1 MYFEDMHTAANKK
14 NVYDMDE
21 FFTHVANGDLPQF
34 VVLQPQTSPHA
45 GTLPSWQHPDAPVS
59 EGERLYKKIYE
70 SLRASKV
77 WNDTLFM
84 ITYDEHGG
92 FYDHVAPP
100 QTGVPPP
107 DGVVAPNGFKFDRLG
122 IRIPTLAISPLIP
135 AKTVVHQPPK
145 AQSPFPSS
153 QYDATSIMSTVNKI
167 FGIKDHMHARDAWS
181 GTFEH
186 LFTLDTPRDD
196 CPMTLPDVPPTPAH
210 LIERQ
215 YQLPLNEHLE
225 IQVEFFC
232 KFNNHPPEENCGK
245 NIKNQYEAGLF
256 IVDEVKKFLGEFHP
270 SVRNAKVNN
279 VVKENEDF

>member
-1 MYFEDMHTAANKK
+1 MYFQDMHTAANKK
-14 NVYDMDE
+14 NVFEMDE
-21 FFTHVANGDLPQF
+21 FFTHVSNGDLPQF
-34 VVLQPQTSPHA
+34 VVLQPQSTTHV
-45 GTLPSWQHPDAPVS
+45 TLPTWQHPDAPVS

-70 SLRASKV
+70 SLRASTV

-92 FYDHVAPP
+92 FYDHVTPP

-135 AKTVVHQPPK
+135 AKTVVHEPPK
-145 AQSPFPSS
+145 PQSPYPSS
-153 QYDATSIMSTVNKI
+153 QYDATSIMATVNKI
-167 FGIKDHMHARDAWS
+167 FGITEHMHARDAWS

-186 LFTLDTPRDD
+186 LFTLNTPRDD
-196 CPMTLPDVPPTPAH
+196 CPMTFPDVPPAPAH
-210 LIERQ
+210 LLERQ
-215 YQLPLNEHLE
+215 HKLPLNEHLQ

-232 KFNNHPPEENCGK
+232 KFNNHPPEENCGR
-245 NIKNQYEAGLF
+245 NIKNQYDASVF
-256 IVDEVKKFLGEFHP
+256 IEDEVKKFLGEFHP
-270 SVRNAKVNN
+270 SVRNAKINN